1 MRKPSRCFP
10 VALVAGAAILLQGLV
25 TLATAAAPQKA
36 DLIVTNS
43 SIYTADASRHMASAM
58 AIQGSRIVYVGDAEG
73 AKAWRGAKTKVLDA
87 AGRLVLPGL
96 VDSHIHPTSIVA
108 WDNCDA
114 DDKVMDFAQL
124 SAFIR
129 GCIKRYHTPPG
140 QWVSVRQW
148 NYASGNRPSAK
159 YPTMRAALDAAT
171 TQHPVHLL
179 GDDGHHGAFN
189 SVALAG
195 ARNRQ
200 GQVVGLSKATLA
212 TDFAADK
219 VNVGVDEHD
228 EPNGMVNENTQSALD
243 GPDDYASDVEDLKN
257 VIREPTRVTERLNSV
272 GITAMLDAAM
282 PQNQLPFYDNLLA
295 AGQLTVRT
303 RIAQYLVPGSFRDAK
318 GAIDYPRMLQIAK
331 ATRAKYEG
339 NPLIR
344 ADVVKLFI
352 DGGLEGD
359 PHASPPTLP
368 NAASLHPYLQPKFAL
383 DGAGNPQVIGY
394 VDTQSAQCQEYRK
407 NPAAFESHAA
417 ATDFQGKHGYRP
429 EQCRV
434 SSGALYQ
441 PREELLEFVKQ
452 FHLNGFALHMHVIGD
467 LAARTAIDAIEAA
480 RAAGGP
486 DLGRDGLAHLELV
499 SPEDVARIGR
509 DRIYIAFTYSWST
522 VEPEYDLSVI
532 PFIDH
537 VSGNGAAA
545 LHPAKGYY
553 EKNAYPVRS
562 VRDAGGL
569 VVGGSD
575 AAVATR
581 DPRPFINIARA
592 VTRRLPGKPALNA
605 SESIPIRDAL
615 DSYTIA
621 GARFLGWDKEMGSI
635 EVGKSADFVIV
646 DRNILELADHGDPE
660 SIEKTQVIETYFM
673 GRRVYR
679 QPSKG

>member
-1 MRKPSRCFP
+1 MCKPNRCRHGAV
-10 VALVAGAAILLQGLV
+10 VAAAAILLQGLV
-25 TLATAAAPQKA
+25 PLANAAAPQEA
-36 DLIVTNS
+36 DLVVTNS
-43 SIYTADASRHMASAM
+43 TIYTADASHHMASAL
-58 AIQGSRIVYVGDAEG
+58 AVQRNRIVYVGDA
-73 AKAWRGAKTKVLDA
+73 AGAKTWMGPKTQVLDV

-114 DDKVMDFAQL
+114 DDKVMGFAEL
-124 SAFIR
+124 SAFVR

-148 NYASGNRPSAK
+148 NYASGNRPTAK
-159 YPTMRAALDAAT
+159 YPTLRAALDAAT
-171 TQHPVHLL
+171 MQHPVHLL

-189 SVALAG
+189 SIALAG
-195 ARNRQ
+195 ARNKQ

-219 VNVGVDEHD
+219 INVGVDEHD

-257 VIREPTRVTERLNSV
+257 VIREPTRVTHRLNSV

-295 AGQLTVRT
+295 SGQLTVRT

-318 GAIDYPRMLQIAK
+318 GNIDYPRMLKIAK

-359 PHASPPTLP
+359 LHASPPTLP
-368 NAASLHPYLQPKFAL
+368 NAASLHPYLQPRFAL
-383 DGAGNPQVIGY
+383 DGAGNPQVTGY
-394 VDTQSAQCQEYRK
+394 VNTNSAECQVYRG
-407 NPAAFESHAA
+407 NPSTFESHEAA
-417 ATDFQGKHGYRP
+417 SDFQSKQGYRP

-452 FHLNGFALHMHVIGD
+452 FHLNGFVLHMHVIGD
-467 LAARTAIDAIEAA
+467 RAARTAIDAIEAA

-522 VEPEYDLSVI
+522 VNPEYDLSVI

-537 VSGNGAAA
+537 VNGNSAAA
-545 LHPAKGYY
+545 LHPANGYY

-569 VVGGSD
+569 IVGGSD
-575 AAVATR
+575 AAVSTR
-581 DPRPFINIARA
+581 DPQPFVNIARA
-592 VTRRLPGKPALNA
+592 VTRRLPGQQALNA
-605 SESIPIRDAL
+605 SESIPIRDAI
-615 DSYTIA
+615 DSYTIT

-635 EVGKSADFVIV
+635 ETGKSADFVIV
-646 DRNILELADHGDPE
+646 DRNILELADRGDPE
-660 SIEKTQVIETYFM
+660 SIEKTKVVETYFM

-679 QPSKG
+679 QHPKS